1 MTLSV
6 CMIVGQDTGQLPR
19 ALASAAC
26 MADEIIIAGTNGVEE
41 VEKISAPYQARV
53 FNFPWTDDFSA
64 ARNAAF
70 AQATQDWILWLD
82 GDEWL
87 DPPACGELASCLQQ
101 STVLAWLITIADRS
115 GPDHQPRF
123 SPTPLLRLFRRRSE
137 LKLTGRV
144 HEHFDPSLD
153 ITAHQLALHVK
164 PLNLTI
170 YHDGY
175 TPEREMDKLRR
186 NVRLMELQL
195 QDCPG
200 QLFYQV
206 RLSQALLK
214 LDDPRAF
221 YFLGEAFNQIR
232 PLLAHR
238 AAPSE
243 PLVAELLDSVI
254 VRQSRGEFDSGL
266 AVDELLQ
273 AALRWFPHWPPLIW
287 RRANRQFK
295 QGHTA
300 DAAKLLEKILE
311 LARAGTY
318 QQTPSFDA
326 ALLGAE
332 THLNLGICYAKLQR
346 FQDAQRC
353 FMLAADGPAKCAVAK
368 RNLEL
373 LAAAQRGR

>member
-6 CMIVGQDTGQLPR
+6 CLIVGQDTSQLPR
-19 ALASAAC
+19 ALASATGI
-26 MADEIIIAGTNGVEE
+26 ADEIIIAATADGSG
-41 VEKISAPYQARV
+41 VEKISAQYHAHV
-53 FNFPWTDDFSA
+53 VNVPWTDDFSA

-70 AQATQDWILWLD
+70 ACATKEWILWID
-82 GDEWL
+82 SDEWL
-87 DPPACGELASCLQQ
+87 DLPAWSELSSCLQQ

-115 GPDHQPRF
+115 GPENQPRF
-123 SPTPLLRLFRRRSE
+123 SPTPLPRLFRRRPE

-144 HEHFDPSLD
+144 HEHFDPDLNL
-153 ITAHQLALHVK
+153 TAHQLALHVK
-164 PLNLTI
+164 TSNATI

-175 TPEREMDKLRR
+175 SPDREMDKLRR

-200 QLFYQV
+200 QLFYHI
-206 RLSQALLK
+206 RLSQAFLK
-214 LDDPRAF
+214 LDDSRAF

-232 PLLAHR
+232 PLLTHG
-238 AAPSE
+238 AAPFE
-243 PLVAELLDSVI
+243 PLVAELLDSVL

-266 AVDELLQ
+266 PVDELLQ
-273 AALRWFPHWPPLIW
+273 AALRWFPRWPPLIW

-295 QGHTA
+295 EGHTA
-300 DAAKLLEKILE
+300 DAAAALENILE
-311 LARAGTY
+311 LAHAGAY

-346 FQDAQRC
+346 FQDAQQC
-353 FMLAADGPAKCAVAK
+353 FTLAAHDPARRVAAK

-373 LAAAQRGR
+373 LAAAQ